1 VKQSALKIVLLSLRD
16 TWLDLWTV
24 LVCNV
29 VWVIANLL
37 IIPGPPVTLAL
48 FYYTNQVVH
57 EETVNVSDFFNAI
70 PRFWS
75 TGWRW
80 GILNLAIMFFLIG
93 DLILTSYQSQ
103 TQGSIFFSGIYITL
117 IVFWTLL
124 QVFSLPFL
132 LEQKITSVLQALRNG
147 IVMIGKNPFFCLLFL
162 FLLIITLILGTVA
175 FMLSVAFGG
184 ALVAFAGNR
193 AVLNQL
199 ESQYS

>member
-1 VKQSALKIVLLSLRD
+1 MKQSALKIVLLSLRD
-16 TWLDLWTV
+16 TWLDLWTS

-29 VWVIANLL
+29 VWLIANML

-57 EETVNVSDFFNAI
+57 EETVNISDFFKAI
-70 PRFWS
+70 PHFWS

-80 GILNLAIMFFLIG
+80 GILNLVILFFLIG

-103 TQGSIFFSGIYITL
+103 TQGAIFFSGIYITL
-117 IVFWTLL
+117 MLFWILL
-124 QVFSLPFL
+124 QIFALPFL
-132 LEQKITSVLQALRNG
+132 LEQEKTSVFQALRNG
-147 IVMIGKNPFFCLLFL
+147 IVMIGKNPIFSLSFL
-162 FLLIITLILGTVA
+162 FFILVTLILGTVA

-199 ESQYS
+199 ESHYS